1 MSEDLKSSVEEPEAE
16 NSETQVADDSDQV
29 VTDDMVDEF
38 SDSIMDGEVVASA
51 DVEIVEGETKE
62 DTDEETEEETEE
74 ETDEDAEYE
83 LEEEKVKDEI
93 DIQIDLMQDTDWVV
107 RREAV
112 ITLGEMADE
121 RCVEPLCRALRDGDW
136 QVREAAVEAVSDIGP
151 PAVDLLLRFV
161 RDWESRKYVLRTLG
175 KINDERVLDP
185 LISWLKSD
193 EFKDDATRALVDL
206 GQPAV
211 PKLIEALNHR
221 GDFVQ
226 KQSILALGD
235 IKDVQA
241 VDPLIALLQDQD
253 WMVRLTA
260 ASSLEKIGDLRGRV
274 AIKPLM
280 KDPDIAVRMR
290 VERILASWKKDQVK
304 DKDMEKEAANA

>member
-1 MSEDLKSSVEEPEAE
+1 MSEDLKSSSEEPEAE

-51 DVEIVEGETKE
+51 DAEIVEGET
-62 DTDEETEEETEE
+62 EEEAEE

-121 RCVEPLCRALRDGDW
+121 RCVDPLCRALRDGDW
-136 QVREAAVEAVSDIGP
+136 QVREAAVEAVGEIGP

-206 GQPAV
+206 GPPAV
-211 PKLIEALNHR
+211 PKLIEALSHR
-221 GDFVQ
+221 DDFVQ

-235 IKDVQA
+235 IKDAQA

-260 ASSLEKIGDLRGRV
+260 ASSLEKIGDPRGRV

-280 KDPDIAVRMR
+280 KDPDIVVRMR
-290 VERILASWKKDQVK
+290 VDRILAVWKKDRVK
-304 DKDMEKEAANA
+304 ETEKEAANA